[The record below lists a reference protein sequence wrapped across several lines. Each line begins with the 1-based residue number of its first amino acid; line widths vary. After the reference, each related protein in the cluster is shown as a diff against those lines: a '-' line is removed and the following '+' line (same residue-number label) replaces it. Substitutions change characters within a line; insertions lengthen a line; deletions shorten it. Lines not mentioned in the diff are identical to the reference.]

1 MHDVRDISIYGE
13 IDMRLSD
20 AVEAETARWAGH
32 AAAGC
37 GAADNRRRRSGLA
50 GVRAFLMGNAGEASG
65 IGVLIVG
72 AAAHAIAG
80 CAGIAGLYVE
90 RLPVDKHGQAW
101 LRRRISACIS
111 VARWDGAIVMN
122 GEGINDAGSCP
133 SDGARQ
139 CDGRSAA
146 VESIQVIAEVVVI
159 LNGLRAARLPR
170 IALTRTDLEPEVDR
184 SRCGLRPIS
193 ARSATDLEAEIN
205 RSRPGAGPRSADES
219 VQARA

>member
-111 VARWDGAIVMN
+111 VARWGGAIAMN
-122 GEGINDAGSCP
+122 GDGINDAGSCP
-133 SDGARQ
+133 GDGPRQ
-139 CDGRSAA
+139 RDGRPA
-146 VESIQVIAEVVVI
+146 VVI

-170 IALTRTDLEPEVDR
+170 IALRW
-184 SRCGLRPIS
+184 
-193 ARSATDLEAEIN
+193 TDLEAEVDRFRCGVRPISRRKWTDLGAGCD
-205 RSRPGAGPRSADES
+205 RSRGGNKPISARGWAEIGG
-219 VQARA
+219 